1 MKRNVDLTI
10 DRKFD
15 KNRINLKSIVASNK
29 NKIDWRYIKDVSFAR
44 ETRIL
49 TGDKKQRSK
58 KMFKNEYDDF
68 QYCECCGLNF
78 QKRPYLRGK
87 WMLCKNCDLNLE
99 SQENIKGYWHRTF
112 KRKKIKKIGLRELED
127 LIDNIDTL
135 EVVEETI

>member
-1 MKRNVDLTI
+1 MKSNVDLTI

-15 KNRINLKSIVASNK
+15 KRIINLKSIVSSNK
-29 NKIDWRYIKDVSFAR
+29 YKIGWRNIKDVSLAKD
-44 ETRIL
+44 TRVL
-49 TGDKKQRSK
+49 TGNKSQRRSK
-58 KMFKNEYDDF
+58 RFINEYNDF

-99 SQENIKGYWHRTF
+99 SQEDIKGYWHRAF

-127 LIDNIDTL
+127 LIDDIETL
-135 EVVEETI
+135 EVVEETV